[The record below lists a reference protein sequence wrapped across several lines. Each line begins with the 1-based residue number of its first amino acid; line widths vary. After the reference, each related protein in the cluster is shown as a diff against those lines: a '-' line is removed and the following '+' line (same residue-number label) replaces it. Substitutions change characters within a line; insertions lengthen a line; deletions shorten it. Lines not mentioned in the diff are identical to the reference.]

1 MIFPEDYINHPV
13 RSLQTMLQVLSTIF
27 SDLPNVNPD
36 GIYGQSTKN
45 AVSAFQRRVGLP
57 ATGLADNTTW
67 NHLADN
73 YLRHAPK
80 VLPPEPLRI
89 VWQPMQTIAPGEKNL
104 HLYLIQAMMAALG
117 TLYAGA
123 NPPAVTGVY
132 DAATERAVLRLQA
145 RFGLPQT
152 GIIDQRFW
160 GYLTRL
166 YTISAGNGAVR
177 ADAAPTFAP
186 SRYLL

>member
-1 MIFPEDYINHPV
+1 
-13 RSLQTMLQVLSTIF
+13 
-27 SDLPNVNPD
+27 
-36 GIYGQSTKN
+36 
-45 AVSAFQRRVGLP
+45 
-57 ATGLADNTTW
+57 
-67 NHLADN
+67 
-73 YLRHAPK
+73 
-80 VLPPEPLRI
+80 
-89 VWQPMQTIAPGEKNL
+89 MQTIVPGEKNL

-145 RFGLPQT
+145 LFGLPQT
-152 GIIDQRFW
+152 SVIDQRFW

-166 YTISAGNGAVR
+166 YTLSAGNGAVR
-177 ADAAPTFAP
+177 ESTAPAFAP